1 MPRQRPAEGTVPRR
15 RAAKATPPAPEKRI
29 LRLYLTGTT
38 PASIRAL
45 TNLKRICEEHL
56 QGLYEL
62 EVIDIYQR
70 PHLLAGEQILA
81 APTLIKQLPPPL
93 RRLVGDMSN
102 TDQVL
107 LGLDLRK
114 R

>member
-1 MPRQRPAEGTVPRR
+1 MPPHKPAGKPRPRPAP
-15 RAAKATPPAPEKRI
+15 AAATSEKRPEKRV

-38 PASIRAL
+38 PASVRH
-45 TNLKRICEEHL
+45 LKG
-56 QGLYEL
+56 QYEL

-70 PHLLAGEQILA
+70 PGLLEGEQIIA

-102 TDQVL
+102 TAQVL